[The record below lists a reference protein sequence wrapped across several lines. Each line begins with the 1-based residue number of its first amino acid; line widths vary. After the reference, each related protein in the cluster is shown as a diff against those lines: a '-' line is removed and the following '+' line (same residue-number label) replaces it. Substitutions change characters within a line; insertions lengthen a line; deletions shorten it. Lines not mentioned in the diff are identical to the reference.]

1 MKTLK
6 GPGFSR
12 AVLHAQATS
21 LAAERDSGKKADMQ
35 KVSAKL
41 IPFLIALAMTSP
53 TAAGAQTA
61 PAAGELKQ
69 LLNEFLKAASTNNR
83 AVFDR
88 FFAEDV
94 LYTRA
99 SGVTITKADIMRS
112 LDSPQAG
119 SADAEHAQQRAAST
133 YDSENVTVHQYGDM
147 AVVNFTLVARPTD
160 GSAGQH
166 YRNTGTF
173 VKRDGRWQAVA
184 WQATKAE

>member
-1 MKTLK
+1 MCTGERGSQGGAGLSACSKD
-6 GPGFSR
+6 R
-12 AVLHAQATS
+12 QQTS
-21 LAAERDSGKKADMQ
+21 GALAPEVFCTERHVMQ

-53 TAAGAQTA
+53 SAAGAQTA
-61 PAAGELKQ
+61 PATGELKQ

-83 AVFDR
+83 AIFER
-88 FFAEDV
+88 FFADDV

-147 AVVNFTLVARPTD
+147 AVVNFTLVAHPSD
-160 GSAGQH
+160 GSA
-166 YRNTGTF
+166 
-173 VKRDGRWQAVA
+173 
-184 WQATKAE
+184 

>member
-1 MKTLK
+1 
-6 GPGFSR
+6 
-12 AVLHAQATS
+12 
-21 LAAERDSGKKADMQ
+21 MQ

-41 IPFLIALAMTSP
+41 IPFLIALAMSSP
-53 TAAGAQTA
+53 SVAPAQTS

-88 FFAEDV
+88 FFSDDV

-112 LDSPQAG
+112 LNSPQPG
-119 SADAEHAQQRAAST
+119 SAEAEHAQQRAASA
-133 YDSENVTVHQYGDM
+133 YAAEDVTVHQYGDM
-147 AVVNFTLVARPTD
+147 AVVNFTLIAKPSD
-160 GSAGQH
+160 GGATQH

-173 VKRDGRWQAVA
+173 MKRDGRWQAVA
-184 WQATKAE
+184 WQATKAEAQQVAATK

>member
-1 MKTLK
+1 
-6 GPGFSR
+6 
-12 AVLHAQATS
+12 
-21 LAAERDSGKKADMQ
+21 MQ

-53 TAAGAQTA
+53 SVAGAQTA
-61 PAAGELKQ
+61 PATGELKQ
-69 LLNEFLKAASTNNR
+69 LLNQFLKAASTNNR
-83 AVFDR
+83 AVFER
-88 FFAEDV
+88 FFADDV

-99 SGVTITKADIMRS
+99 SGVTITKVDIMRS

-133 YDSENVTVHQYGDM
+133 YEADDVTVHQYGDM

-160 GSAGQH
+160 GSTGQH

-173 VKRDGRWQAVA
+173 VKRDRRWQAVA
-184 WQATKAE
+184 WQATKAETQQAAAK